1 MFRAFVLFD
10 TLEHQ
15 MALIFAIVRII
26 VYTRLIGLIKF
37 PIRLRS
43 SKKQPTDSESLH
55 SFGKLFHHSKEE
67 YFFQVITTEIL
78 VNCARQ
84 RIL

>member
-1 MFRAFVLFD
+1 
-10 TLEHQ
+10 

-55 SFGKLFHHSKEE
+55 SFGKLFHHRNEE
-67 YFFQVITTEIL
+67 YFFPSNHNQNFSEL
-78 VNCARQ
+78 RQ
-84 RIL
+84 AENIIV